1 MLLSVPPRPSCPG
14 MAQTSGC
21 TTVMAVAEL
30 FVATG
35 SVVVDVSLTT
45 FVSVEAVAGE
55 VTLIV
60 TVAVV
65 PFVIVPSAQVTVTVP
80 LQVPCE
86 GVAEINVVPAGRGS
100 VSTTAAAST
109 SPRSS
114 SCTVYVSVEKTNT
127 GVGAALMDTAMSA
140 CAAVS
145 TNTVVVVALF
155 AALVSG
161 AEEVTFAELVMVVPA
176 AVPAFTFTT

>member
-45 FVSVEAVAGE
+45 FVSVVAVEGD

-60 TVAVV
+60 TVALV
-65 PFVIVPSAQVTVTVP
+65 PFVIVPTVQVTVEVP
-80 LQVPCE
+80 LQLPCE
-86 GVAEINVVPAGRGS
+86 DVAEINVVPAGSGS
-100 VSTTAAAST
+100 VSTTPAAST
-109 SPRSS
+109 
-114 SCTVYVSVEKTNT
+114 N
-127 GVGAALMDTAMSA
+127 
-140 CAAVS
+140 
-145 TNTVVVVALF
+145 
-155 AALVSG
+155 
-161 AEEVTFAELVMVVPA
+161 
-176 AVPAFTFTT
+176 